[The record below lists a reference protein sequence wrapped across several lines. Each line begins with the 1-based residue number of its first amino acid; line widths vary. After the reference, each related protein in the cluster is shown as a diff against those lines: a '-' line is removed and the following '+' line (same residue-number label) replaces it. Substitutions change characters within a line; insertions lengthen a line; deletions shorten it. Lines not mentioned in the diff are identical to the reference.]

1 MISSNFG
8 MNVHHDR
15 VSCLEDLH
23 NEISNINSSKV
34 IFFVIKTPT
43 NVEETG
49 KFHKNIVKRLLT
61 TAVKSQV
68 LKAQMGVLF
77 GDAFMNRVVR
87 FVKAHKQLLILQGVM
102 KLLGFALSQIS
113 AKSSQI
119 DEGKEYGVLLGLH
132 QTIRVKNLN
141 YTFKVG
147 KLCSNTI

>member
-1 MISSNFG
+1 M
-8 MNVHHDR
+8 
-15 VSCLEDLH
+15 
-23 NEISNINSSKV
+23 

-77 GDAFMNRVVR
+77 SDAFMNRVVR